1 MIVLFS
7 KLILLAFVA
16 LFTVVIVASM
26 ARVFTKAGRSA
37 WAAFIPIYN
46 LVVLLQIAGRPAWW
60 VLFTPVPV
68 VNLVLG
74 ARLGIALAD
83 RFNRGR
89 MFGLGLFFLG
99 PLFFPLLAFSDLRY
113 RKATQ

>member
-7 KLILLAFVA
+7 KLIFLAFVA
-16 LFTVVIVASM
+16 LFLLVIVASM
-26 ARVFTKAGRSA
+26 ARVFRKAGRSG
-37 WAAFIPIYN
+37 WAAFVPFYN
-46 LVVLLQIAGRPAWW
+46 LVVLLQIAGRPVWW

-89 MFGLGLFFLG
+89 LFGLGLFFLG
-99 PLFFPLLAFSDLRY
+99 PLFLPLLAFSNLSY
-113 RKATQ
+113 RRTPR

>member
-1 MIVLFS
+1 MIILFS

-16 LFTVVIVASM
+16 LFSLILAVSM
-26 ARVFTKAGRSA
+26 ARVFRKAGRSG
-37 WAAFIPIYN
+37 WAAFVPLYN
-46 LVVLLQIAGRPAWW
+46 LVVLLQIAGKPAWW

-68 VNLVLG
+68 VNLILG
-74 ARLGIALAD
+74 ARLGIALAR

-89 MFGLGLFFLG
+89 MFGLGLLFLG

-113 RKATQ
+113 RRATQ

>member
-1 MIVLFS
+1 MIVLIS
-7 KLILLAFVA
+7 KLIFLAFVA
-16 LFTVVIVASM
+16 VFLCVILFSM
-26 ARVFTKAGRSA
+26 ARVFRKAGRSG
-37 WAAFIPIYN
+37 WAAFVPLYN
-46 LVVLLQIAGRPAWW
+46 LVVLLQIAGKPAWW

-83 RFNRGR
+83 RFGRGR
-89 MFGLGLFFLG
+89 LFGLGLFFLG

-113 RKATQ
+113 RKATT

>member
-7 KLILLAFVA
+7 KLIFLAFVA
-16 LFTVVIVASM
+16 VFLLVILVSM
-26 ARVFTKAGRSA
+26 ARVFRKAGRSG
-37 WAAFIPIYN
+37 WAAFVPIYN
-46 LVVLLQIAGRPAWW
+46 VIVLLQIAGRPAWW

-68 VNLVLG
+68 VNVVLG

-89 MFGLGLFFLG
+89 LFGLGLFFLG
-99 PLFFPLLAFSDLRY
+99 PLFLPLLAFSNLRY
-113 RKATQ
+113 RKATR